1 MGNQKPM
8 SFNNIKNDCV
18 KDNVEN
24 IKNDSAVR
32 KDAKNPTSSQ
42 RELRVVLEDVCK
54 ENRGLLYFC
63 FCFFI

>member
-1 MGNQKPM
+1 M

-32 KDAKNPTSSQ
+32 NDAKNPTSSQ

-54 ENRGLLYFC
+54 ENRGLLYF